1 MSWQRIKAL
10 LLRYGYIYR
19 RSPTRMMDIVFWPI
33 LELMLWGFVSLYLSQ
48 TTGTAAQFI
57 ALLVGALILWEVFVR
72 SSIGVTTS
80 FLEDMW
86 TRNFLNLFASP
97 LRLSEFLVAVLLS
110 SLLRV
115 LIAVTLLAV
124 LAAVFYHFNVLTL
137 GLPLAAFYLNLM
149 VAGWSLGV
157 VTIAIILRFGQS
169 AEILAWAL
177 AFLLQPF
184 AAVFY
189 PVAILPAAL
198 RLIAHAVP
206 LSHVFEGMRAVILQ
220 HQFVISEL
228 VWATLLNIGYL
239 VVALW
244 FFRRVFRSAK
254 RTGLLVRSW
263 Q

>member
-10 LLRYGYIYR
+10 LLRYAYVYR
-19 RSPTRMMDIVFWPI
+19 RSPTRIMDIVFWPI
-33 LELMLWGFVSLYLSQ
+33 LELMLWGFFSLYLAQ
-48 TTGTAAQFI
+48 TAGTVARFI
-57 ALLVGALILWEVFVR
+57 SLLVGALILWEVFVR

-97 LRLSEFLVAVLLS
+97 LRLSEFLIAVLLS

-115 LIAVTLLAV
+115 FLAVTLLSGI
-124 LAAVFYHFNVLTL
+124 AAAFYHFNILQL
-137 GLPLAAFYLNLM
+137 GLPLAAFYVNLM
-149 VAGWSLGV
+149 ITGWSLGII
-157 VTIAIILRFGQS
+157 TIAIILRFGQS

-189 PVAILPAAL
+189 PVAILPHAL
-198 RLIAHAVP
+198 QLIAHAIP
-206 LSHVFEGMRAVILQ
+206 LSHVFEGMRGVIVQHHFAVG
-220 HQFVISEL
+220 EL
-228 VWATLLNIGYL
+228 AWATFLNIGYL
-239 VVALW
+239 FLALW
-244 FFRRVFRSAK
+244 VFYRVYHMAR